1 MALKDPIILNNVM
14 PSNYVEVLQA
24 SLDTN
29 MFPWFYSDNV
39 ITYEN
44 KDTDSIFGF
53 THCFYHE
60 GEINSPGFDL
70 VNKIVHQVSTKLKLK
85 IKRIVRINANLLFNQ
100 TTKKEHAIHRDS
112 ENNNGKFI
120 SIIYYVNKSD
130 GDTVLYDESK
140 NINKKVT
147 PLENSCLCFNSYTL
161 HAASLPKQHKK
172 RIVINC
178 ILEIE

>member
-1 MALKDPIILNNVM
+1 MKLKEPMILKNIMSSDYTKVIN
-14 PSNYVEVLQA
+14 A
-24 SLDTN
+24 SLDTD
-29 MFPWFYSDNV
+29 MFPWYYSDSV
-39 ITYEN
+39 VDDEN
-44 KDTDSIFGF
+44 IKENIFGF
-53 THCFYHE
+53 THCFYHG

-100 TTKKEHAIHRDS
+100 PTKKEHAIHRDS

-140 NINKKVT
+140 KINKKVT
-147 PLENSCLCFNSYTL
+147 PLKNSCLCFNSYTL
-161 HAASLPKQHKK
+161 HAASLPKKHKK

-178 ILEIE
+178 ILETE